1 MEAEPKQRSSSPT
14 GSDGMD
20 PSTHLAP
27 DDRTLLAMR
36 DELYDGSWERMEA
49 DLKNRRA
56 GKPYVFRLVDS
67 IDADLAAIQ
76 RLRGI
81 EARSGADLGRLSHEE
96 ETCNP

>member
-1 MEAEPKQRSSSPT
+1 MEAEPRRRSSSPA
-14 GSDGMD
+14 GSGDRD
-20 PSTHLAP
+20 PSTHLDP

-36 DELYDGSWERMEA
+36 DELYDGSWDRMEA

-67 IDADLAAIQ
+67 IDADLAAIH
-76 RLRGI
+76 RLRRI
-81 EARSGADLGRLSHEE
+81 EARCGADLGRLSNEE